1 MAKNAK
7 RRDVIALSDITPN
20 PDNPRHIRDGKF
32 AELVDSISKFSKMM
46 RLRPMV
52 LDENCVVLGG
62 NMRLKALEQM
72 GKTEIPRE
80 WVIIADDL
88 TEAEKREFVI
98 KDNVAFGEWDW
109 EIIANEWPEAG
120 EWGLDV
126 PDETTE
132 AEQTYK
138 VTITLKQ
145 DQRQEVMTIIEEA
158 MTDSDIEYFIK

>member
-1 MAKNAK
+1 MAKNTK
-7 RRDVIALSDITPN
+7 RTDVILLSDIKPN
-20 PDNPRHIRDGKF
+20 PDNPRHIKDGKF

-46 RLRPMV
+46 KLRPMV
-52 LDENCVVLGG
+52 LDQNYVVLGG

-98 KDNVAFGEWDW
+98 KDNIAFGEWDW

-126 PDETTE
+126 PEETTE

-138 VTITLKQ
+138 VTITLTQ

-158 MTDSDIEYFIK
+158 MTGSDIQYFIK